1 MKTAKSL
8 RFFYGLLLV
17 LAIVGGGLGLKVS
30 FMRMLDPDMM
40 HSVLIWQG
48 VQEYGLKWLQEWRF
62 TQDNWIFSLVPFQG
76 LMVQATGNVLNTI
89 VLSGWLIFVTAAVFS
104 ALIAMELAGYLAA
117 MIVLALLLYVNAYGH
132 IEGFASYP
140 VSHNIT
146 NLFGLI
152 SLWVLLRWLKNPTW
166 FYGITICLL
175 ELMAGLSDPW
185 LLPTFTLPMVLSLGI
200 AGLLFKNQQAVKIQA
215 WLPLS
220 LMLSMVLLAVK
231 TGLFGML
238 DFMPLMHFSLGSL
251 STQLKNLSTL
261 IGNLGGLFA
270 LMPSLS
276 IGETLWPETQMPYAG
291 ISAFTVL
298 LISSYSIF
306 QLASGRSTKEQR
318 FYAFFAM
325 FSVVGI
331 CAAYVISSVE
341 ASVTSSR
348 FVINVLY
355 IITISIVVL
364 ITQRWALMPMA
375 MRSVVCL
382 VAAFYL
388 IASALGLYSFSEKKR
403 YAKFDL
409 TLAELVA
416 TLDEHGLTY
425 GYGPY
430 HGSKS
435 NVVTVMTNGRITLRP
450 VTFDQNTG
458 QIGFDHPQTSMRWF
472 APEDIPKD
480 QKKFFVYLTRA
491 TSECFD
497 FDQCSQSLFR
507 DFGTPSDAI
516 TLENGVIYV
525 WNHPLINWQS
535 IKVEMGEPIQF
546 NSSMILPPWSGWS
559 ITEYWGTWSDGDNAF
574 MAFEFKQP
582 VTGDMKVRMSS
593 KAYAPIIGLNQR
605 INVYVNKMRVAELN
619 YTPEENDKV
628 REFIIPRHVLDNE
641 TRISIVFGVENAFSP
656 RDKKISNDTR
666 KLGLGLMEI
675 TFLPISD

>member
-1 MKTAKSL
+1 MKTAKHLSL
-8 RFFYGLLLV
+8 FYGLLLC
-17 LAIVGGGLGLKVS
+17 LAIVGGGLSLKVT
-30 FMRMLDPDMM
+30 FMRMHDPDMM

-48 VQEYGLKWLQEWRF
+48 VQEYGLKWLKEWRF

-76 LMVQATGNVLNTI
+76 LMVQTTGNVLSTI

-104 ALIAMELAGYLAA
+104 ALIAKELAGYLAA
-117 MIVLALLLYVNAYGH
+117 MIVLAFLLYVNAYGH

-152 SLWVLLRWLKNPTW
+152 SLWFLLRWLKNPTW
-166 FYGITICLL
+166 FYGVTICFLGL
-175 ELMAGLSDPW
+175 IAGLSDPW
-185 LLPTFTLPMVLSLGI
+185 LLPTFMLPMVLSLGI
-200 AGLLFKNQQAVKIQA
+200 AGLLFKNEQTVKIQA

-220 LMLSMVLLAVK
+220 LMLLMVFLAVK
-231 TGLFGML
+231 TGLFGIL
-238 DFMPLMHFSLGSL
+238 EFMPPMHFSLGSL
-251 STQLKNLSTL
+251 STQLNNLSTL

-270 LMPSLS
+270 LLPSLTT
-276 IGETLWPETQMPYAG
+276 GETLWPETQMPYAG

-306 QLASGRSTKEQR
+306 QLASERSMKEQR
-318 FYAFFAM
+318 FFAFFAM
-325 FSVVGI
+325 FSVLGI

-355 IITISIVVL
+355 IATISIVVL
-364 ITQRWALMPMA
+364 ITQRWSLMPMA

-382 VAAFYL
+382 VAVLYL
-388 IASALGLYSFSEKKR
+388 IASALGLYSFSDRKR
-403 YAKFDL
+403 YAQFDL
-409 TLAELVA
+409 TLPELIA

-458 QIGFDHPQTSMRWF
+458 QIGFNHPQTSVRWF
-472 APEDIPKD
+472 ALEDVPKD

-491 TSECFD
+491 TTECFD
-497 FDQCSQSLFR
+497 FEQCRQSLFH
-507 DFGTPSDAI
+507 DFGTPSVAI

-535 IKVEMGEPIQF
+535 IKVAMGESIQF
-546 NSSMILPPWSGWS
+546 NNSMILPHWSGWS
-559 ITEYWGTWSDGDNAF
+559 ITESWGTWSDGDNAF

-582 VTGDMKVRMSS
+582 VTGDTKVRLSS

-605 INVYVNKMRVAELN
+605 INVYANQMHVAQLN
-619 YTPEENDKV
+619 FTPEENDKV
-628 REFIIPRHVLDNE
+628 REFIIPQHVLDNE
-641 TRISIVFGVENAFSP
+641 TRVSIMFGIENAFSP
-656 RDKKISNDTR
+656 REKKISNDTR
-666 KLGLGLMEI
+666 KLGLGLVEI
-675 TFLPISD
+675 TFLPINE